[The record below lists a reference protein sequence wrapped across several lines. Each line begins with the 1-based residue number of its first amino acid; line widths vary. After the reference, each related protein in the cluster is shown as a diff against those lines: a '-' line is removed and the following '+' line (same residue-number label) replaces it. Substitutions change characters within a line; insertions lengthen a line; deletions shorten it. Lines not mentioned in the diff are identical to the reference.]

1 MGFYPVTPRL
11 TVYTMCS
18 PIFKKVT
25 INLEN
30 GKKFTILA
38 PASSAQNK
46 YIQSAK
52 LNGQPL
58 NHPWFTHADVISLW
72 LSLSVW
78 PGWFAAGLHQPG
90 AE

>member
-1 MGFYPVTPRL
+1 
-11 TVYTMCS
+11 
-18 PIFKKVT
+18 
-25 INLEN
+25 
-30 GKKFTILA
+30 LA